1 MIRRGIRHIKEGFV
15 GVYRH
20 AAMSVSSCF
29 AVTVTLI
36 LVGLFLIISSN
47 LQQITIGVEG
57 DLQISVLVDHD
68 YDEQSQINDIQ
79 KQIETIEGIES
90 IEFSTKDQ
98 ELEYFLSLYEEEERE
113 LYMPDGADNPMPNTF
128 YVKVK
133 QGNLI
138 ETIDEKISL
147 IEGVSETNYGGD
159 SIILLVDILEGLR
172 LGGLILVVGITLLSI
187 FLVHNTI
194 KLAISARKRE
204 ISIMRNV
211 GARNGYIR
219 APFLVEGLIIGFVG
233 SIIPC
238 VLIFFGYYYIY
249 DATGGQIMTRI
260 FKLIE
265 PTPFC
270 YFVML
275 ILIGIGMVVG
285 FIGSAISVSRFLR
298 WKR

>member
-36 LVGLFLIISSN
+36 LIGLFLIISSN

-57 DLQISVLVDHD
+57 DLQISVLVDHA
-68 YDEQSQINDIQ
+68 YDIQ

-98 ELEYFLSLYEEEERE
+98 ELEYFLSLYGEEERE

-138 ETIDEKISL
+138 ESIDEKISL

-238 VLIFFGYYYIY
+238 ILIFFGYYYIY

>member
-98 ELEYFLSLYEEEERE
+98 ELEYFLSLYEEDERE
-113 LYMPDGADNPMPNTF
+113 LYMHDGADNPMPNTF

-138 ETIDEKISL
+138 ESIDEKISL

-270 YFVML
+270 YYIML
-275 ILIGIGMVVG
+275 MLIGIGMVVG

>member
-1 MIRRGIRHIKEGFV
+1 MIKRGLRHIKEGFV

-36 LVGLFLIISSN
+36 MIGLFLIISGN
-47 LQQITIGVEG
+47 LQKITTGVEG
-57 DLQISVLVDHD
+57 DLQISVLIDNA
-68 YDEQSQINDIQ
+68 YSEQAQIDDIQ
-79 KQIETIEGIES
+79 KQIDNIVGIES

-113 LYMPDGADNPMPNTF
+113 LYMPEGSDNPMPNTF

-133 QGNLI
+133 EGSLI
-138 ETIDEKISL
+138 ESIDKKITS

-159 SIILLVDILEGLR
+159 SILLLVDILEGFR
-172 LGGLILVVGITLLSI
+172 FGGLILVVGITLLSI

-194 KLAISARKRE
+194 KLAISARKKE

-233 SIIPC
+233 SVIPC
-238 VLIFFGYYYIY
+238 ILLFFGYNYFY
-249 DATGGQIMTRI
+249 DVTGGQIMTRI

-270 YFVML
+270 YYIML
-275 ILIGIGMVVG
+275 MLIGIGMVVG